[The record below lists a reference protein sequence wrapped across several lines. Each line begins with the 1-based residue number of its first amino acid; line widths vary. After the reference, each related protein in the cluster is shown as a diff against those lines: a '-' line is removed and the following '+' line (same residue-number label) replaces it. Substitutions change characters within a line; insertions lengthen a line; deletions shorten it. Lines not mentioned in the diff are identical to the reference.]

1 MKERRRPRR
10 GKRKVYRLT
19 VLIVVGCLTQGCAS
33 HRRPPECKGPYTP
46 INLSSMAYNG
56 TQR

>member
-1 MKERRRPRR
+1 MKVRRRPRMA
-10 GKRKVYRLT
+10 KRKVIRLT
-19 VLIVVGCLTQGCAS
+19 VLIIVGCLTQGCAS

-46 INLSSMAYNG
+46 INLSSMASHG

>member
-1 MKERRRPRR
+1 MKKRGRPRM
-10 GKRKVYRLT
+10 GKRKGYRLT
-19 VLIVVGCLTQGCAS
+19 VWIIVGCLTQGCAS

-46 INLSSMAYNG
+46 INSASMASNG